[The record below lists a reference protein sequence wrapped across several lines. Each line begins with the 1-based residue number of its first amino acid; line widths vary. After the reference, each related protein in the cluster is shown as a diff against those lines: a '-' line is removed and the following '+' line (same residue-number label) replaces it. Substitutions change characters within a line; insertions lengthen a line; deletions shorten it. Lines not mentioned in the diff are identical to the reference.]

1 MQRVRRTDFGV
12 EIVFGGPLAREEA
25 AELLAELHR
34 ELPPPGGHFG
44 VLVDSRRSR
53 AYTAMEQDAFC
64 RGILLC
70 VERGMERAL
79 VVHDSGISSLQ
90 AKRLAKETGTLAW
103 TRYIDSR
110 NHPDWPRIAEDWLR
124 HAIDPD
130 LT

>member
-12 EIVFGGPLAREEA
+12 EIVFGGPLTPEEA
-25 AELLAELHR
+25 EELLAELHR
-34 ELPPPGGHFG
+34 ELPPAGGHFG

-53 AYTAMEQDAFC
+53 AYTAMEQETFR
-64 RGILLC
+64 RGIQLC

-90 AKRLAKETGTLAW
+90 ATRLAKETGTQAW
-103 TRYIDSR
+103 TRYVDSR
-110 NHPDWPRIAEDWLR
+110 SHPDWPRVAEDWLR
-124 HAIDPD
+124 HAIDPE